1 MDLFWTVLRVAYG
14 LLFVYAGAEKIA
26 DPVTFAGVIHNYQIV
41 PVKLVYA
48 VALGL
53 PALEVVCGLALCAG
67 TLARGAVVVL
77 NALMAVF
84 IAVMGIALLRGLDV
98 TCGCFGGA
106 GDAVTRLTL
115 QRDLGMLALGLAAM
129 WGIFAQKR
137 RELALRP
144 RPAPR
149 PEPIKKPASEPG
161 MKPGDKPEVKAE
173 PGKEP
178 MAHAGAGAGADPA
191 GAGQERTSRLERK
204 LAEQRRAESGH
215 DAAPQGDA
223 VAQPIPMPASG
234 EAGAPEAAASTPEEA
249 KPDAPKPE
257 PEKKPGA

>member
-106 GDAVTRLTL
+106 GDAVTKLSL

-137 RELALRP
+137 RELAMRP

-149 PEPIKKPASEPG
+149 PEPARKPV

-178 MAHAGAGAGADPA
+178 GAAADATA

-204 LAEQRRAESGH
+204 LTEQRRAESGH
-215 DAAPQGDA
+215 DAAPQDDA